1 MFLLLIKKSICFIDI
16 PMKKWEDFRFA
27 KEQVVKTKDATFHW
41 QNQNQN
47 TGVSWFQIQNLP

>member
-41 QNQNQN
+41 QNQN